1 MTARNN
7 AVARIPIWLLFLPY
21 IIVPSI
27 LCIII
32 ANHFGNFGLQAR
44 IPQSPEQI
52 FVLGIIFENP
62 HIIASNIMLLDRE
75 YLAYYRRDLIIRL
88 GLVATISLFVIV
100 LLGDRV
106 FYTLFYGW
114 TIYHVARQQLGIGKM
129 LNQATSRLYEI
140 WSSLFI
146 GGALAVAI
154 GVGFFKTTSLPISS
168 AKLSAAII
176 LWTALVAIGGFILCF
191 QINNPPGRLF
201 LIANVSLLAVSTL
214 AFLAGLPLLAILLPR
229 IVHDT
234 TAFIIY
240 INHDMNRNTP
250 VAKHFL
256 YKTFHGVLPIW
267 LTLVLL
273 ALIWG
278 GLVTYSGINW
288 MILIIIALTLAHYT
302 TEGFTWKF
310 GTLHR
315 KYLHF
320 QLSKYS

>member
-1 MTARNN
+1 MTASTK
-7 AVARIPIWLLFLPY
+7 AVARIPIWLLFVPY
-21 IIVPSI
+21 IIVPSM
-27 LCIII
+27 LIII
-32 ANHFGNFGLQAR
+32 LGNYFGNFGLQAR
-44 IPQSPEQI
+44 LPQSPEQI

-62 HIIASNIMLLDRE
+62 HIIASNVMLLDRE
-75 YLAYYRRDLIIRL
+75 YLTYYRRDLIIRL
-88 GLVATISLFVIV
+88 GLVAAISILVIAV
-100 LLGDRV
+100 LGERA

-129 LNQATSRLYEI
+129 LNRASSRLYAV
-140 WSSLFI
+140 WSWLFI
-146 GGALAVAI
+146 AGALMVAV
-154 GVGFFKTTSLPISS
+154 GVGFFKTTSLPLSS
-168 AKLSAAII
+168 DLLSAII
-176 LWTALVAIGGFILCF
+176 IAWTALVVIAGLLLCF
-191 QINNPPGRLF
+191 QIDNTPARLF
-201 LIANVSLLAVSTL
+201 LIANVSLLAASTL

-240 INHDMNRNTP
+240 INHDTNRNTP

-267 LTLVLL
+267 LTLILL

-278 GLVTYSGINW
+278 GLVTYSGFNW

-310 GTLHR
+310 GSLHR